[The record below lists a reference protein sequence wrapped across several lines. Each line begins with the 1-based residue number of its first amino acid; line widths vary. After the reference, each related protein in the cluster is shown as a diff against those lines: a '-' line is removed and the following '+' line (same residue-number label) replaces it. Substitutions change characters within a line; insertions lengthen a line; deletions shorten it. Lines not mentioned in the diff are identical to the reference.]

1 MSATG
6 SRLAGLVAA
15 ARSLSRRDWL
25 VFVGAAGVLSIGVI
39 AVFAPILA
47 PYPADVAVG
56 DPFEAPS
63 SAHPLGT
70 DDAGHDLLSLLLVG
84 ARVSLLVGLLAGSLA
99 VLAGLFVGVTAGVVG
114 GRTETVL
121 MRVVD
126 VVLTLPFLPL
136 VIVAAAVLGP
146 SLATTVGVLVAVM
159 WARPA
164 RELRSQVLSIRART
178 FVRASRSMGA
188 SPTYVARHYVVP
200 ALLPIAVAQFAKAAS
215 SAILLEASLSF
226 LGLGDPTAPSWGTIL
241 FYAQQRSAFLT
252 DAWSWW
258 VLPPGVAI
266 GGSVLS
272 FTFLALGIERR
283 TAGDRRA
290 ATAVDDGPELT
301 VMPPAP
307 DSAPVLDVTDLTVV
321 YGDDDTAPTAVDDV
335 NLSVGRGETLGVVG
349 ESGSGKSSLA
359 LALLALL
366 DPPGRVA
373 SGSVTLRTD
382 RIDDAGAARSPTMA
396 DFRGD
401 AVAFVPQ
408 EAMNAL
414 DPRRTLRE
422 QVVGA
427 VLAHRDCS
435 RADARERAE
444 DVLTSVGLDA
454 ESHGRYPHELSGG
467 MRQRGVIAAALA
479 NDPDVLVA
487 DEPTTGL
494 DTVTTIRLLDLLE
507 SLQARL
513 GFSLVMVTHDLSSV
527 ARVADRIAVVR
538 DGRVVEVG
546 ETDRL
551 HESPN
556 HPYTNELL
564 GARPTL
570 PSDIGASRG
579 ASGDSTAPTD
589 SGSADT
595 GDAHLEY
602 DGVAKSYDGDA
613 VLRGVHLR
621 VSRGESVALV
631 GESGAG
637 KSTLGRM
644 AAGLVTPDEG
654 TVAVE
659 GRSVPSW
666 AATDRT
672 SLGRTVHYLFQ
683 DPYASLS
690 PNRTVGCVVREPL
703 DIHDIGEPG
712 DRDARVLDALSDVGL
727 APAEDYAGR
736 RPTALSGGER
746 QRVAIARAVVLEPAV
761 LVADEPTSM
770 LDAPLR
776 RDLLELLYDLVAARD
791 ITLLHVT
798 HDIAAAS
805 EFADRLAVLA
815 DGRIVE
821 SGPPTTLLS
830 TPSHE
835 ETRTLVDATRAL
847 HAGKSPTAAEANA
860 ADASAENAP
869 AEGDEPHAER

>member
-551 HESPN
+551 HESPD

-570 PSDIGASRG
+570 PSDIGASRVPSETPLHPRTRLSQARATPTSNTTALRSRTTATRCFGGYTSASAAANRSRWSVRVGRERARSAAWPPDSSPPTRGPSPSRVGRSRRGPRPTARRSGGRSTICFRTPTPRCRRTERSGASFVSRSTSTTSASRPTATPACSTRFPTWASRRPKTTRGGDPPRSPG
-579 ASGDSTAPTD
+579 ASGSASPSPAP
-589 SGSADT
+589 SFSN
-595 GDAHLEY
+595 
-602 DGVAKSYDGDA
+602 
-613 VLRGVHLR
+613 R
-621 VSRGESVALV
+621 
-631 GESGAG
+631 
-637 KSTLGRM
+637 
-644 AAGLVTPDEG
+644 
-654 TVAVE
+654 
-659 GRSVPSW
+659 RSSSPTSPPRCW
-666 AATDRT
+666 TRRSAATSWNCCTT
-672 SLGRTVHYLFQ
+672 SSR
-683 DPYASLS
+683 
-690 PNRTVGCVVREPL
+690 
-703 DIHDIGEPG
+703 
-712 DRDARVLDALSDVGL
+712 
-727 APAEDYAGR
+727 
-736 RPTALSGGER
+736 
-746 QRVAIARAVVLEPAV
+746 LE
-761 LVADEPTSM
+761 TS
-770 LDAPLR
+770 R
-776 RDLLELLYDLVAARD
+776 CF
-791 ITLLHVT
+791 T
-798 HDIAAAS
+798 
-805 EFADRLAVLA
+805 
-815 DGRIVE
+815 
-821 SGPPTTLLS
+821 
-830 TPSHE
+830 
-835 ETRTLVDATRAL
+835 
-847 HAGKSPTAAEANA
+847 
-860 ADASAENAP
+860 
-869 AEGDEPHAER
+869 

>member
-1 MSATG
+1 MSTAT
-6 SRLAGLVAA
+6 SRLGGLVAA
-15 ARSLSRRDWL
+15 ASTLSRRDWL

-99 VLAGLFVGVTAGVVG
+99 VLAGLLVGVTAGVVG

-164 RELRSQVLSIRART
+164 RELRSQVLSIRERT

-422 QVVGA
+422 QVVEA
-427 VLAHRDCS
+427 VVAHRDCS
-435 RADARERAE
+435 RERAE
-444 DVLTSVGLDA
+444 DVLTDVGLDA

-551 HESPN
+551 HESPD

-690 PNRTVGCVVREPL
+690 PNRTVGCAVREPL

-815 DGRIVE
+815 AGRIVE
-821 SGPPTTLLS
+821 SGPPATLLS

-847 HAGKSPTAAEANA
+847 HAGRSPTAADANA
-860 ADASAENAP
+860 ADDIAENAP